1 MIFIC
6 AQPATIFYAWQ
17 VEVMLDSFIRNGVS
31 QEDVHIVCAKGPEY
45 TYYPGWEKLAT
56 KYSNA
61 SFFFYDDTRKDPGYA
76 SSIRP
81 NILKQHFKKNP
92 YLKNETIFYHDCDI
106 VLTKSIDWD
115 KFMGDDSWYG
125 SNCCDYLGYN
135 HILEK
140 GGDILNKMCEVS
152 NIDPNV
158 VKINQENSIGAQYV
172 LKGID
177 NIFWKNVEVDSNLM
191 HSEISQMNRKK
202 IEDDPLYNPLVI
214 YCADMWALLW
224 NGWKIGKKTIC
235 HSDLSFCWAPRNK
248 VDFEIH
254 SIFHN
259 AGIQHDMQEEYFY
272 KYNYLNRLPYFDE
285 LSIRENTSSYEYW
298 KEIKKTGEN
307 TVLF

>member
-6 AQPATIFYAWQ
+6 AQPATILYAWH
-17 VEVMLDSFIRNGVS
+17 VEVMLDSFIRNGIS

-45 TYYPGWEKLAT
+45 IYYAGWEKLVD

-61 SFFFYDDTRKDPGYA
+61 NFFFYEDTRKDLGYS

-81 NILKQHFKKNP
+81 NILKQHFEKNP

-106 VLTKSIDWD
+106 LLTKSIDWS
-115 KFMGDDSWYG
+115 KFMADDLWYG

-135 HILEK
+135 HILDK
-140 GGDILNKMCEVS
+140 GNDILNKMCEVS
-152 NIDPNV
+152 NIDREV

-177 NIFWKNVEVDSNLM
+177 NIFWENVEADSNVM
-191 HSEISQMNRKK
+191 HSEISKMNREK
-202 IEDDPLYNPLVI
+202 IEIDPSYKPLII

-224 NGWKIGKKTIC
+224 NGWKIGKKTVC
-235 HSDLSFCWAPRNK
+235 HGDLSFCWAPRSKN
-248 VDFEIH
+248 DFETH

-259 AGIQHDMQEEYFY
+259 AGIHHDMQEEYFY

-285 LSIRENTSSYEYW
+285 LNIKENTASYEYW